1 MHGSPYAGNLRFLM
15 PAFHTTNW
23 ALVVVLGEPVREL
36 LEGPLADLGGSLL
49 FGPSAK

>member
-1 MHGSPYAGNLRFLM
+1 M

-23 ALVVVLGEPVREL
+23 ALVVVVLGEPVREL
-36 LEGPLADLGGSLL
+36 LKGPLADLGGSLL